1 MFKNILAPIDVT
13 HAESSELALN
23 AARKLADSSG
33 AKLTL
38 LNIVGDVPNL
48 VAVQLPK
55 DYAEKA
61 EAAAKDQLGS
71 VAKSCGLAEGAYEVI
86 VGSGPAYHE
95 ILAQA
100 KKMGADLIVMA
111 SHRPELADYLLGTVA
126 ARVVRHAKCSVLV
139 VRE

>member
-1 MFKNILAPIDVT
+1 MFKNILVPIDVT

-23 AARKLADSSG
+23 AAAKLADSSG

-38 LNIVGDVPNL
+38 MNVVADVPNL
-48 VAVQLPK
+48 VAVQLPE
-55 DYAEKA
+55 DFSEKA
-61 EAAAKDQLGS
+61 EAAARDQLGS
-71 VAKSCGLAEGAYEVI
+71 IAKSCGLAEGAYETT

-100 KKMGADLIVMA
+100 TKMGADLIVVA
-111 SHRPELADYLLGTVA
+111 SHRPELSDYLLGTVA